1 MTKVLGI
8 LFLCSVVI
16 NIYLLNI
23 TQETHNDLGSEI
35 METSDKVKVAQS
47 AIKKIDLSHTERQ
60 KNLNQIK
67 YEILEV
73 EQRPEAEAK
82 ENEAKKAE
90 PEVAPKQVWIKKIK
104 TNLGLTIQQQKTYL
118 ELAKLREQEL
128 SDFVKSKVQANE
140 TFFYTLEDMVEENKI
155 NTKYLSLLI
164 QTLGQES
171 YEKYKKIRND
181 FNQEMIQKGESS
193 FLVEL

>member
-47 AIKKIDLSHTERQ
+47 AIKKIDLSQTERQ

-82 ENEAKKAE
+82 ENEPWFNNSTA
-90 PEVAPKQVWIKKIK
+90 
-104 TNLGLTIQQQKTYL
+104 
-118 ELAKLREQEL
+118 
-128 SDFVKSKVQANE
+128 
-140 TFFYTLEDMVEENKI
+140 
-155 NTKYLSLLI
+155 KYLL
-164 QTLGQES
+164 
-171 YEKYKKIRND
+171 
-181 FNQEMIQKGESS
+181 
-193 FLVEL
+193 